1 MRYHVKGGIWKN
13 TEDEILKAA
22 VMKYGLNQWSRI
34 SSLLVRKSAKQC
46 KERWYEWLDPQ
57 IKKTEWTRDEEEKL
71 LHLAKMFPCQ
81 WRTIAPIVGRTAYQ
95 CLEHYEK
102 LLDRAQ
108 GRESDENDSRRLR
121 PGEIDPN
128 PETKPARPD
137 PIDMDEDEKE
147 TLNEARARL
156 ANTHGKKAKRK
167 AREKQLEEA
176 RRLAALQ
183 KKREL
188 KSAGIE
194 VVLRLPRKKKK
205 EMNYNVDVP
214 LMRKVPEGSFKP
226 GAEETPASNKFKGA
240 ISLQFLENRNRDDEE
255 EKFRKIDDKRMKNLK
270 QKNLPEAL
278 EKINKMNDPSNI
290 LQRNKLN
297 LPEPQVTDKELEGIS
312 KLTATGLVDSMGLQ
326 SGRNNMNLNNY
337 NATKVL
343 MGDYTTQRTL
353 APNSTF
359 RTPKVEDHVMKE
371 AKIAISLRET
381 DTPLVGGQNAVE
393 DLQNYMNYKKT
404 EANRNNFKTPGP
416 IQTPNLNNSRY
427 TNPSINNNN
436 LSNTKLTNSQ
446 LTERTPLRDEMNI
459 NMSEENQNAWEN
471 SIVNASN
478 SISDFKPLP
487 VKLLLSNLPKPQNKY
502 EIDFTDNTDQI
513 EKEIEEK
520 ELKQKIPEDAE
531 QTKARNMYLQQQKET
546 LEILHQTNAVQRD
559 FPRPSEI
566 NYNYRSYSDI
576 KMSVSDEEIP
586 NSELIQRAGEYVNKE
601 MIKLLEYDAINHPM
615 KGSKIPNH
623 KNFDVEMELE
633 EHTLDEK
640 HSAINMIKEEMKN
653 LYELN
658 KGNKDFVNIDSL
670 REFSRIWKEVKD
682 QSYFISDVNMFFH
695 IEDMEK
701 SKKFDSLQETFKNGK
716 SVFIKEEIIS
726 KKLEEKATML
736 TNGYL
741 KRFHTHLNKFSE
753 LSSNINELKTQHALY
768 SEMKLQEEKAIKR
781 RQNSIDED
789 IQRLKIKNK
798 ELQGTYKKYSEK
810 IEELEKI

>member
-108 GRESDENDSRRLR
+108 GREADENDPRKLR

-156 ANTHGKKAKRK
+156 ANTRGKKAKRK

-194 VVLRLPRKKKK
+194 VLLRLPRKKKK
-205 EMNYNVDVP
+205 EMNYNLDVP
-214 LMRKVPEGSFKP
+214 LMRKVPEGSFKS
-226 GAEETPASNKFKGA
+226 GLEETPAPNKFKGA
-240 ISLQFLENRNRDDEE
+240 ISLQFLENRNRDEEE
-255 EKFRKIDDKRMKNLK
+255 EKFRKIDNKRMKNLK

-312 KLTATGLVDSMGLQ
+312 KLTAMGSIDSMGLP
-326 SGRNNMNLNNY
+326 NNKSNLPGSEY
-337 NATKVL
+337 DATKVL

-353 APNSTF
+353 AANSSY
-359 RTPKVEDHVMKE
+359 RTPKLDDQVMRE
-371 AKIAISLRET
+371 ARIAVSIMESE
-381 DTPLVGGQNAVE
+381 TPLIGGENAVQ
-393 DLQNYMNYKKT
+393 DLNNYMNYKKT
-404 EANRNNFKTPGP
+404 EAKRNNFKTPGP
-416 IQTPNLNNSRY
+416 IQTPNINQLNSSRY
-427 TNPSINNNN
+427 TNPSISN
-436 LSNTKLTNSQ
+436 NTKLTNS
-446 LTERTPLRDEMNI
+446 LLSEKTPLRDEMSI
-459 NMSEENQNAWEN
+459 NTMEDNQNAWEH
-471 SIVNASN
+471 SIANVSA
-478 SISDFKPLP
+478 IEMKPKP

-502 EIDFTDNTDQI
+502 EIDFTDTTEQLEKEIMDKEFHDKIAEDAEEINARNRTKQI
-513 EKEIEEK
+513 EKE
-520 ELKQKIPEDAE
+520 Q
-531 QTKARNMYLQQQKET
+531 
-546 LEILHQTNAVQRD
+546 LENLHQTKAVQRD
-559 FPRPSEI
+559 LPRPFEI
-566 NYNYRSYSDI
+566 NYDYRSYSDI
-576 KMSVSDEEIP
+576 KMSVSDEEID
-586 NSELIQRAGEYVNKE
+586 NADLIQRAEEFVKIE
-601 MIKLLEYDAINHPM
+601 MIKLQEYDAINHPL
-615 KGSKIPNH
+615 KEGKIPNH

-633 EHTLDEK
+633 EHSLEEK
-640 HSAINMIKEEMKN
+640 SHAMDLIREEMKN
-653 LYELN
+653 LYDLN
-658 KGNKDFVNIDSL
+658 KENKDNVNIDSL
-670 REFSRIWKEVKD
+670 KDFSQIWRKSLREEIFYIP
-682 QSYFISDVNMFFH
+682 DVNMFFQLD
-695 IEDMEK
+695 DMEK
-701 SKKFDSLQETFKNGK
+701 SKKFDSLQDSFNRGKN
-716 SVFIKEEIIS
+716 ILNKEEIIS
-726 KKLEEKATML
+726 KKLEEKASVL

-741 KRFHTHLNKFSE
+741 KRLATFTNKYNE
-753 LSSNINELKTQHALY
+753 LTNSIEGLKTQYDNYHRMSVLEDK
-768 SEMKLQEEKAIKR
+768 SILR
-781 RQNSIDED
+781 RQSSLDEENKK
-789 IQRLKIKNK
+789 LKMKNH
-798 ELQGTYKKYSEK
+798 ELQGVFNKYTGK
-810 IEELEKI
+810 IEEIEKI